1 MPNIGALLKSE
12 ITRLARKEIKSQVD
26 ALKKANVGYR
36 RDIADLKRHLATL
49 QRALKSVGKDKPKAS
64 QEGEVAATRFTAKGL
79 KSMRKRLGLS
89 AADFGKLA
97 GASAQ
102 SIYSWEAGK
111 TVPRKSQQSAL
122 AGFRGM
128 GKREA
133 QAKLGLLRASKLH

>member
-1 MPNIGALLKSE
+1 MPNIGSVLKVE

-26 ALKKANVGYR
+26 PLKKAHVGYR
-36 RDIADLKRHLATL
+36 RDIADLKRQVASLE
-49 QRALKSVGKDKPKAS
+49 RVLKNVGKDEPKAS
-64 QEGEVAATRFTAKGL
+64 HASEVVVPRFSAKGL

-122 AGFRGM
+122 AGLRGI
-128 GKREA
+128 GKKESKAR
-133 QAKLGLLRASKLH
+133 LLP

>member
-1 MPNIGALLKSE
+1 MPNIGSVLKVE

-36 RDIADLKRHLATL
+36 RDIAELKRQLASL
-49 QRALKSVGKDKPKAS
+49 ERALKNAGKDKPKTS
-64 QEGEVAATRFTAKGL
+64 QESEVVATRLSAKGL

-111 TVPRKSQQSAL
+111 TVPRKSQQATL
-122 AGFRGM
+122 AGLRGM
-128 GKREA
+128 GKKEA
-133 QAKLGLLRASKLH
+133 KARLLS

>member
-1 MPNIGALLKSE
+1 MPNIGSVLKVE
-12 ITRLARKEIKSQVD
+12 ITRLARKEIKAQVD

-36 RDIADLKRHLATL
+36 RDIAELKRQVASLE
-49 QRALKSVGKDKPKAS
+49 RAVKNIGKQKPKAS
-64 QEGEVAATRFTAKGL
+64 QEGEVAATRFSAKGL

-122 AGFRGM
+122 AGLRGI
-128 GKREA
+128 GKKEA
-133 QAKLGLLRASKLH
+133 KARLAA

>member
-1 MPNIGALLKSE
+1 MPNIGSVLKVE

-26 ALKKANVGYR
+26 ALKKANAGYR
-36 RDIADLKRHLATL
+36 RDIAELKRQVASLE
-49 QRALKSVGKDKPKAS
+49 RALKNVGNIKPKTP
-64 QEGEVAATRFTAKGL
+64 QEDEVVATRFSAKGL

-111 TVPRKSQQSAL
+111 TVPRKSQQRAL
-122 AGFRGM
+122 ASLRGI
-128 GKREA
+128 GKKEA
-133 QAKLGLLRASKLH
+133 RARLAA

>member
-1 MPNIGALLKSE
+1 MPNIGSVFKAE

-36 RDIADLKRHLATL
+36 RDIAELKRQVASLE
-49 QRALKSVGKDKPKAS
+49 RALKNVGNVKPKAS
-64 QEGEVAATRFTAKGL
+64 QDGEVVATRFSAKGL

-111 TVPRKSQQSAL
+111 TVPRRSQQSAL
-122 AGFRGM
+122 ASLRGI
-128 GKREA
+128 GKKEA
-133 QAKLGLLRASKLH
+133 RARLAA